1 MKCPSLNTP
10 TNAVKTGYGCS
21 EPTSSYGTSCFFSC
35 IPGYEAASG
44 SMRRTCLENKQW
56 SGTQLQCKGTTKIWG
71 YNSYMWGN
79 VFMVNVSVKN
89 IASKVGGGK
98 GMCVKWEEGSPT
110 SFVMM
115 ASAIINILHQNTA
128 KTSLRFKTIKL
139 FPENRPPRSPYF
151 IIYPAATP
159 PPHQLLLYGCRI
171 QPKGQAREY

>member
-1 MKCPSLNTP
+1 MQWRL
-10 TNAVKTGYGCS
+10 
-21 EPTSSYGTSCFFSC
+21 GTD
-35 IPGYEAASG
+35 AASQPQVMALPV
-44 SMRRTCLENKQW
+44 SSVAFQDTKQLADQCGERVW
-56 SGTQLQCKGTTKIWG
+56 KINSGVEPSFSVKVQWKFAG
-71 YNSYMWGN
+71 YNSYIWGN

-115 ASAIINILHQNTA
+115 ASTIIKTLHQNTA

-139 FPENRPPRSPYF
+139 FPGNRPPRSPYF

-159 PPHQLLLYGCRI
+159 LPHQLLLYGCRI